1 MPCMSSKAILFV
13 IYLIVL
19 AAGYWLRAVNLSH
32 LKKHGTEIPAGF
44 EESINKE
51 ILEKTTAYTLEKSR
65 LGLVESIVDGIA
77 LILFLF
83 CGLLGLYDRWV
94 SSLSG
99 SFILRGLLFFILLA
113 LAGILIEIP
122 FSLYNTFGI
131 ENRYGFNTTTG
142 RLWLTDLFKTTV
154 ISLLILSVMVVI
166 ALALIQWSPAF
177 WWLWLWGFFAIFS
190 ILLIY
195 ITPYVIEP
203 LFFKFSPIE
212 QKGLEEKIISLMD
225 KAKVKVSRVVQV
237 DASRRS
243 RHSNAYFSGIGK
255 VKKVVLFDT
264 LLKQMNH
271 DEILAVLGHE
281 LGHWKKGHIR
291 KRLIMIE
298 AAALVSFFL
307 AHRLLKWGGL
317 PGLFGITHLSL
328 PAQFV
333 ILMFLGSLVMFP
345 LTPLSN
351 WLSRRH
357 EWQADQFGSELSGR
371 PDALASALIKLSAEN
386 LSNLHP
392 HPVYARFYYSH
403 PPVVER
409 IRRLRHDEIFR
420 G

>member
-1 MPCMSSKAILFV
+1 MAFLLI
-13 IYLIVL
+13 IYLIVI
-19 AAGYWLRAVNLSH
+19 AAGYWLRSVNLNH
-32 LKKHGTEIPAGF
+32 LKEHGTEIPAGF
-44 EESINKE
+44 EESINRE
-51 ILEKTTAYTLEKSR
+51 ILEKTTCYTLEKSR
-65 LGLVESIVDGIA
+65 LGLIESVVDNII

-83 CGLLGLYDRWV
+83 CGLLGLYDQWI
-94 SSLSG
+94 SSLS
-99 SFILRGLLFFILLA
+99 SSVIIQGLLFFILLA
-113 LAGILIEIP
+113 LVQILIEIP
-122 FSLYNTFGI
+122 FSVYDTFSI

-142 RLWLTDLFKTTV
+142 RLWLTDLFKTTF
-154 ISLLILSVMVVI
+154 ISLLILSVVVAI
-166 ALALIQWSPAF
+166 ALMLIKWSPGF

-190 ILLIY
+190 IFLLY
-195 ITPYVIEP
+195 IAPYVIEP

-212 QKGLEEKIISLMD
+212 QEGLEEKIMSLMK

-243 RHSNAYFSGIGK
+243 HHSNAYFSGIGR

-298 AAALVSFFL
+298 AVALVSFFL
-307 AHRLLKWGGL
+307 AHRLLEWGGL
-317 PGLFGITHLSL
+317 PGLIGITRLSL

-351 WLSRRH
+351 WLSRKQ
-357 EWQADQFGSELSGR
+357 EWQADQFSSELSGR
-371 PDALASALIKLSAEN
+371 PDAMASALIKLSAEN

-409 IRRLRHDEIFR
+409 IRRLRHDDTFCA
-420 G
+420 